1 MGCYIFMFIFVVGI
15 VVSIYLIAGEE
26 GQAKMTQQVKS
37 FIGNI
42 YPRFKDQPAELWSIS
57 FMPLLAIEVDFF
69 RHSIEVSTDLA
80 KSYALTI
87 GRVV

>member
-1 MGCYIFMFIFVVGI
+1 MMKMGCYIFMFIFVVGI

-42 YPRFKDQPAELWSIS
+42 YPRFKDQPAEL
-57 FMPLLAIEVDFF
+57 
-69 RHSIEVSTDLA
+69 
-80 KSYALTI
+80 
-87 GRVV
+87 